1 MKLLHHIPNQATS
14 VHGFWKRSVLT
25 NMKKDALK
33 YMINRLWYVIFHI
46 TCHIN
51 PRRPY
56 QPKGRRP
63 EGGVTVGNAFILFT
77 VLLLFIPP
85 FLNLFHFI
93 LFLCVKAMWMHVHP
107 WLCVVMPLRG
117 CRKRYS
123 HISDQN
129 QVNMR
134 LVNLKRMLHQIL
146 SPVNKAHHQ
155 KCLRRTSTTPLSRY
169 RQTDPRMSAAG

>member
-1 MKLLHHIPNQATS
+1 MNRSKT
-14 VHGFWKRSVLT
+14 VKR
-25 NMKKDALK
+25 M
-33 YMINRLWYVIFHI
+33 
-46 TCHIN
+46 
-51 PRRPY
+51 
-56 QPKGRRP
+56 
-63 EGGVTVGNAFILFT
+63 NAFPTVTPLTEFT
-77 VLLLFIPP
+77 LMM
-85 FLNLFHFI
+85 
-93 LFLCVKAMWMHVHP
+93 K
-107 WLCVVMPLRG
+107 LRG

-123 HISDQN
+123 HISDQS